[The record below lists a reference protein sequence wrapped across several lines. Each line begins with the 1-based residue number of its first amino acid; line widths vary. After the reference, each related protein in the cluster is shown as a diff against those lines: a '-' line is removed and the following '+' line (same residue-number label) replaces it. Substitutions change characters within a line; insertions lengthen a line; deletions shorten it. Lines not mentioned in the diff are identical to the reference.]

1 MNLIAAP
8 EDERVAEVAA
18 TAVAISDLRDAVD
31 MVGNAALQG
40 FEAVVLRQE
49 QLPAAFFDL
58 STGLAGDVLQKFAN
72 YRLRVAIV
80 GGFAEGGS
88 ESLRAF
94 VREANRGD
102 QVAFVADRE
111 TAIERLTGALGR
123 RQVG

>member
-88 ESLRAF
+88 EALRAF

>member
-18 TAVAISDLRDAVD
+18 TAVAIADLRDAVD
-31 MVGNAALQG
+31 LVGNAALQG

>member
-18 TAVAISDLRDAVD
+18 TAVAIADLRDAVD